1 MTSYIQDVGRFI
13 EANQRGSVPSRL
25 YRGPYGELL
34 EVAAMNAELD
44 ALAERARPMGFL
56 DTLIGGI
63 EAVGGAIGAIV
74 PAIGAGAAAVRA
86 TQCVING
93 RNCPTTAP
101 EAMTP
106 AQAAQMMAAGG
117 GAATQG
123 SAEQEAFANACRM
136 DPACTAAIWAALQGG
151 GMTPGMMNGSTS
163 GGNVTEADLLQA
175 GVPAALIMAL
185 RGGGQAALN
194 ALRGLLPG
202 VALGVGAAV
211 GTEAITGLLPS
222 AAGPKFPRSIFLPD
236 PKTGGQREYKYRGR
250 PVLYSGDIA
259 ATRRVV
265 KVAKRARAARGSSRR
280 QSKAMQIMMLPAN
293 GVTACGKCGNG
304 ACSGC

>member
-1 MTSYIQDVGRFI
+1 VTSYIQDVGRFI
-13 EANQRGSVPSRL
+13 EANQAGSVPSRL
-25 YRGPYGELL
+25 YRGALGELAV
-34 EVAAMNAELD
+34 VAQMNAEID
-44 ALAERARPMGFL
+44 ALAERARTVGFL
-56 DTLIGGI
+56 DSLIGGI

-74 PAIGAGAAAVRA
+74 PTIGTVVGAVQA

-93 RNCPTTAP
+93 RNCPTQAAP
-101 EAMTP
+101 PMTP

-123 SAEQEAFANACRM
+123 SAEQAAFAQACRA

-151 GMTPGMMNGSTS
+151 GMTPGMMNGSS
-163 GGNVTEADLLQA
+163 GGMDVTEASLIAA
-175 GVPAALIMAL
+175 GVPAALVMAL

-222 AAGPKFPRSIFLPD
+222 AAASKFPRSIFIPD

-265 KVAKRARAARGSSRR
+265 KVAKRARAARGGARR
-280 QSKAMQIMMLPAN
+280 QSRAMQIMMLPA
-293 GVTACGKCGNG
+293 GAATACGKCGNG